1 MKIVFEINNKTTYA
15 VTEEKLRVV
24 IEKTIEAAK
33 VQCLKNKSVEL
44 SLAMVGEAE
53 IERLN
58 LNYRKKNHP
67 TDVLS
72 FCEYESLQQICEE
85 KSENIFLGELIICPD
100 DISKKAVE
108 MEVTFESEM
117 VHIVAHGVLHL
128 LGFEHGEKMF
138 TIQEGIAENV
148 EI

>member
-1 MKIVFEINNKTTYA
+1 MKLVFEVNNKTTYTA
-15 VTEEKLRVV
+15 PEEKLRVV
-24 IEKTIEAAK
+24 IEKTIEAAG
-33 VQCLKNKSVEL
+33 VQCLENKSVEL

-53 IERLN
+53 IEKLN
-58 LNYRKKNHP
+58 STYRKKNHP

-72 FCEYESLQQICEE
+72 FCEYDNLQQICEE
-85 KSENIFLGELIICPD
+85 RSENIFLGELIICPD

-108 MEVTFESEM
+108 MEVTFESEI
-117 VHIVAHGVLHL
+117 VHIVAHGILHL

-138 TIQEGIAENV
+138 EIQEGIAESV